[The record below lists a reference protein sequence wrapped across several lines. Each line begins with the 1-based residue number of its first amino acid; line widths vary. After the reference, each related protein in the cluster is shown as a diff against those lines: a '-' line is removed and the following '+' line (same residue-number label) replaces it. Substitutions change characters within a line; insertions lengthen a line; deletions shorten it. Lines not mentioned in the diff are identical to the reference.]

1 MSYLITLSFTH
12 PPPISPRRLMT
23 PLELTHAASRVRETV
38 ACGQSRCCA
47 SRTRWKNRRV
57 GRTFMSQDD
66 IASSE
71 PHQRLCS
78 RMVSDAKQLLN
89 NGASLEGWRRMNAG
103 GEFWSHSGNA
113 AGVLSNSHASTLFKI
128 LFKTHSS
135 CWETLIAE
143 NRHMSEAMKELSVL
157 KHFSFHTGEVFSNTS
172 QGSVREKWC
181 HREGSVRTQ
190 FILYVWKCVG
200 GLDATIPLRYFSY
213 CWWSG
218 HCTHQI
224 MQIWVLG
231 GL

>member
-103 GEFWSHSGNA
+103 GEFWSHSGDA

-135 CWETLIAE
+135 CWETDSWEQAYV
-143 NRHMSEAMKELSVL
+143 R
-157 KHFSFHTGEVFSNTS
+157 SNERVVSIKT
-172 QGSVREKWC
+172 
-181 HREGSVRTQ
+181 
-190 FILYVWKCVG
+190 FL
-200 GLDATIPLRYFSY
+200 FSY
-213 CWWSG
+213 WRS
-218 HCTHQI
+218 
-224 MQIWVLG
+224 V
-231 GL
+231 